1 MEVHKSLNFE
11 IDDIDILEGEPRGG
25 DPTLFGEDGRDSQF
39 ATARIRAFSSDW
51 NRHNYYCSED
61 TLKNTASTIFYKP
74 LLYVLDNTGEDF
86 GSHTMPEESR
96 PAGFVMPDSE
106 ELVRLGDG
114 RLSLEVVVK
123 IWKRYAPTVM
133 RIFQR
138 DKGKKKVSVE
148 MELLD
153 YRLRDDKSIEMLDF
167 AYMAITILGDQIQEA
182 SPGANIE
189 ILTFSEE
196 LESFRKD
203 AILELSSR
211 YDSIDFTIP
220 KSVKNNCQKGIQ
232 LSEEYGKND
241 VTGLRHARYMIKH
254 EKIEP
259 ERVKKIYS
267 TFNSDRF
274 ETMESD
280 PPSDNYII
288 YLLYGGESGQKWVSQ
303 VYGDMVSL
311 DEKSLNYFE
320 KVTFPYKNKSQANP
334 SLRNWD
340 PPLSLSQ
347 MNQIAR
353 QADAMIENGKSKESA
368 WRIAIS
374 NFKKTHK
381 VEDGR
386 WVKKENMDL
395 DNNRQKESEEKE
407 VNMEKDK
414 NKNSEME
421 DIENQDED
429 VEGESQESETEE
441 EFTTD
446 ESEKGEPMEEGGEN
460 SDDKSSEDEDFE
472 GEEDKESDKEESKEE
487 GEESEEDSPF
497 SDKEFSV
504 DTISIMSILSDV
516 EEIKPLL
523 ENKEIDFTEVVQVLC
538 EKIEQLKDENIR
550 LSEFKQKVDEH
561 DFEIEVNKTLH
572 DITEKFETE
581 DEIINEMKR
590 ESKNYSLENLDE
602 WKNKV
607 KAKAVDEF
615 KVKNQEEDNESDK
628 EKPHYGFPWANKSA
642 DSEPSSI
649 WDKIS
654 KNK

>member
-1 MEVHKSLNFE
+1 MEAHKSINFE
-11 IDDIDILEGEPRGG
+11 IDNIDILEGEPRGE
-25 DPTLFGEDGRDSQF
+25 DLKFFGEDGRDSQF
-39 ATARIRAFSSDW
+39 ATARIRAFSSGW
-51 NRHNYYCSED
+51 NRHNYYCSD
-61 TLKNTASTIFYKP
+61 DVLKRTAPTIFYKP
-74 LLYVLDNTGEDF
+74 LLYVLDSTGQEF
-86 GSHTMPEESR
+86 GSHAMPEESR
-96 PAGFVMPDSE
+96 PAGFVMPNSE

-148 MELLD
+148 MELFD
-153 YRLRDDKSIEMLDF
+153 YCLRDDRSIEMLDF

-220 KSVKNNCQKGIQ
+220 KSVKKNCQKGIQ

-241 VTGLRHARYMIKH
+241 ATGLSHARYMIKH
-254 EKIEP
+254 EKIESK
-259 ERVKKIYS
+259 RVKKIYS

-274 ETMESD
+274 ETMKTD

-288 YLLYGGESGQKWVSQ
+288 YLLYGGESGEKWISQ
-303 VYGDMVSL
+303 IYKDMTSL

-320 KVTFPYKNKSQANP
+320 KVTFPYKSKSQANP

-374 NFKKTHK
+374 NFKKTHRVK
-381 VEDGR
+381 DGR

-407 VNMEKDK
+407 VNMKKDK
-414 NKNSEME
+414 NKNSEAEYIE
-421 DIENQDED
+421 DQDENIENEY
-429 VEGESQESETEE
+429 SESEFEE
-441 EFTTD
+441 ELVAD
-446 ESEKGEPMEEGGEN
+446 ELEKNEAMKDGDEIP
-460 SDDKSSEDEDFE
+460 EDEDSE
-472 GEEDKESDKEESKEE
+472 HDDVEEEDEEEPDKEED
-487 GEESEEDSPF
+487 GEKIEEDSPF
-497 SDKEFSV
+497 SDKEFSI
-504 DTISIMSILSDV
+504 DTASIMSVLSDV
-516 EEIKPLL
+516 EEVQSLL
-523 ENKEIDFTEVVQVLC
+523 ESKEIDFAEVIQTLC
-538 EKIEQLKDENIR
+538 KKFEQLKNDNIV
-550 LSEFKQKVDEH
+550 LSEFKQRIDSR
-561 DFEIEVNKTLH
+561 DFEIEVVKTLNEIM
-572 DITEKFETE
+572 DKFETE
-581 DEIINEMKR
+581 DKIIDEMR
-590 ESKNYSLENLDE
+590 EESENYSIENLDE

-615 KVKNQEEDNESDK
+615 KVKNQEEDNKSDK
-628 EKPHYGFPWANKSA
+628 ERRIGFPWASNRA
-642 DSEPSSI
+642 TSESSSI